1 MNKPE
6 LTKFYK
12 LHNLNPTDVYKDKRG
27 FVIIT
32 KSGIE
37 KIQNQNNIKVA
48 FETIVCDIDN
58 VVFKAVSMRFD
69 SVADEFVPII
79 ETFGSANKEN
89 CRNTFKV
96 EVAEKRALARC
107 IIKTMQ
113 WTDIMG
119 EDEVENQPV
128 KSLSGFKK

>member
-1 MNKPE
+1 MTKQE

-12 LHNLNPTDVYKDKRG
+12 LHNLLASDVYKDKRG

-48 FETIVCDIDN
+48 FDPIVCEIDN

-69 SVADEFVPII
+69 ASADEFVPII

-113 WTDIMG
+113 WTNMKG
-119 EDEVENQPV
+119 EDEMEHQPNETLN
-128 KSLSGFKK
+128 KLK

>member
-1 MNKPE
+1 MTKQE

-12 LHNLNPTDVYKDKRG
+12 LHNLLPSDVYKDKRG

-48 FETIVCDIDN
+48 FDPIVCEIDN

-69 SVADEFVPII
+69 SSADEFVPII

-113 WTDIMG
+113 WTNMKG
-119 EDEVENQPV
+119 EDEMEHQPNETLN
-128 KSLSGFKK
+128 KLK

>member
-1 MNKPE
+1 MDKQE

-12 LHNLNPTDVYKDKRG
+12 LHNLAPADIFKDKRG
-27 FVIIT
+27 FVFIT
-32 KSGIE
+32 RSGVE

-48 FETIVCDIDN
+48 FEMMVCEIDN
-58 VVFKAVSMRFD
+58 VVIKAVSMRFD
-69 SVADEFVPII
+69 SDANDFIPLI
-79 ETFGSANKEN
+79 ETFGSANTDN

-113 WTDIMG
+113 WTNVMG
-119 EDEVENQPV
+119 EDEIENQPNETLN
-128 KSLSGFKK
+128 KLK

>member
-1 MNKPE
+1 MNKEE

-48 FETIVCDIDN
+48 FEPIVCDIDN

-69 SVADEFVPII
+69 AVADEFVPII

-128 KSLSGFKK
+128 KSLNSLKL